1 MPVRVSPPTPAVV
14 AEGTAGGGSLRDQV
28 RNQRANAYL
37 KRRLGNG
44 TALLASELLGWLG
57 AMALTNEL
65 LPRLDAPPVPWPWM
79 QLLLVTYAVVGAQRV
94 QPGWGL
100 GAVAELQRMVT
111 LAILLVLVL
120 TLGLGLT
127 EQGWI
132 ALRSGALLLIL
143 GVPAVLLARNLT
155 KRILVRTG
163 VWGVPVVVYGAA
175 LTGQQ
180 VVAALQAEAGL
191 GYHPVAVFDDNVA
204 LHGTEVHGVPVL
216 GHTDL
221 WTQAA
226 PIAIVAM
233 PGVARTRLVE
243 LLDGPL
249 SVYRNVILIP
259 DLFDIQSLWVQGRD
273 LGGILGLEI
282 THNLADPLARRLKR
296 GLDLLAVTL
305 SLPFWLPLCGLI
317 ALLIWI
323 EDRAKPVF
331 LQPRTGLGGQIF
343 DTWKFR
349 TMLPDAEAVLARRLA
364 EDPVLNAEWQAHFKL
379 KNDPRITRI
388 GRFLRKTSLDELPQ
402 LVNVLRG
409 EMALVGPRP
418 LPLYHLEELPLLV
431 QQLRREVRPGMT
443 GLWQVSG
450 RSDAGNEG
458 MIRLDPYY
466 VRNWS
471 VWLDIVILLRTVKA
485 VLRSAGAY

>member
-1 MPVRVSPPTPAVV
+1 MT
-14 AEGTAGGGSLRDQV
+14 AEGTPVEGALRDQV
-28 RNQRANAYL
+28 RAQRAHAYL

-44 TALLASELLGWLG
+44 AVLLGSELLGWVG
-57 AMALTNEL
+57 AAALTNVL
-65 LPRLDAPPVPWPWM
+65 LTHWGARPVPWAWLH
-79 QLLLVTYAVVGAQRV
+79 LLLITYAVVASLRV

-100 GAVAELQRMVT
+100 GAVTELERMVT
-111 LAILLVLVL
+111 TTALLVLVL
-120 TLGLGLT
+120 TLGLALT

-132 ALRSGALLLIL
+132 AAQSGALLLGL
-143 GVPAVLLARNLT
+143 GLPAVLLARNLAKRGLT
-155 KRILVRTG
+155 KTG
-163 VWGVPVVVYGAA
+163 HWGVPVVVYGAA
-175 LTGQQ
+175 LTGQR

-191 GYHPVAVFDDNVA
+191 GYHPVAIFDDNPA
-204 LHGTEVHGVPVL
+204 LHGTSISGVPVL

-233 PGVARTRLVE
+233 PGVPRPRLVE

-249 SVYRNVILIP
+249 SVYRSVILIP
-259 DLFDIQSLWVQGRD
+259 DLFDMQSLWVQARD
-273 LGGILGLEI
+273 LGGLLGLEI
-282 THNLADPLARRLKR
+282 THNLADPLARHLKR
-296 GLDLLAVTL
+296 GLDLVAVTL
-305 SLPFWLPLCGLI
+305 SLPFWLPLCIVI
-317 ALLIWI
+317 ALLIWL
-323 EDRAKPVF
+323 EDRAKPLF
-331 LQPRTGLGGQIF
+331 LQSRTGLGGQTF

-349 TMLPDAEAVLARRLA
+349 TMLPDAEAVLKRRLA
-364 EDPVLNAEWQAHFKL
+364 EDPALNAEWQAHFKL
-379 KNDPRITRI
+379 RNDPRITRI
-388 GRFLRKTSLDELPQ
+388 GRLLRKTSLDELPQ

-418 LPLYHLEELPLLV
+418 LPLYHLEELPLPV
-431 QQLRREVRPGMT
+431 QHLRREVRPGMT